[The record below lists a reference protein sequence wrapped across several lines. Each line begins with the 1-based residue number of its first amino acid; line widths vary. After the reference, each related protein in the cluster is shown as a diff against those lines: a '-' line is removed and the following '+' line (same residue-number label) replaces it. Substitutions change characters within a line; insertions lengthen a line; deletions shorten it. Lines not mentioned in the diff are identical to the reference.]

1 MGDSDNYYRLQ
12 CCCICSYTIIK
23 SWQLCVVS
31 KSVIHMRLTVTMQ
44 HVNCAGIV
52 RVMMRCLVRR
62 TPPSFLI
69 KALQPNTFHL
79 LLHTHLLSLA
89 IFHLTLPSLYIL
101 FFISPHLSLRSVL
114 FQARGSRTH
123 SISCSTHL
131 LFLTVFHPIIPS
143 LSIYI
148 VLYFPL
154 SLFVSFRSVPSK
166 RRSRVFLFLLPRH
179 QWITADCLSITLQHT
194 V

>member
-1 MGDSDNYYRLQ
+1 MGDSDNYYRMQ
-12 CCCICSYTIIK
+12 CCCICSYTKIK

-69 KALQPNTFHL
+69 KALQPNTFYL

-101 FFISPHLSLRSVL
+101 F
-114 FQARGSRTH
+114 
-123 SISCSTHL
+123 
-131 LFLTVFHPIIPS
+131 
-143 LSIYI
+143 
-148 VLYFPL
+148 
-154 SLFVSFRSVPSK
+154 RSVPSK
-166 RRSRVFLFLLPRH
+166 RITHALYLLFHTPSIFR
-179 QWITADCLSITLQHT
+179 CLSTHNSLSLYIYCSLLSPFSFRFIPFRSEQEKDKGLPVPSTEASMDYSGPSLGNITTHCL
-194 V
+194 VMYFILF